1 MSTKKILNF
10 DEIKFNYFDTEI
22 NNNIEKPI
30 IFEWISTTGNP
41 FINDLLSINKNHT
54 NFINYFITI
63 ADSDSDIKNKI
74 IDKFYD
80 YKT

>member
-22 NNNIEKPI
+22 NNKPI

-41 FINDLLSINKNHT
+41 FVDDLLSIKKDHT
-54 NFINYFITI
+54 NVNDYFINI
-63 ADSDSDIKNKI
+63 
-74 IDKFYD
+74 
-80 YKT
+80 